1 MEKVKRPKG
10 LIRLASYQSIKEGI
24 KNLFTTRVIG
34 YSVVLVFLV
43 ALQIYLLTTREPVE
57 TTVVRVPGMLYQE
70 QENDRISNLYNIQFV
85 NKTFEDIVLEVQLK
99 DFENG
104 EINRVGAEIL
114 SVPSNENLKGV
125 FFIEL
130 PKASLTKTK
139 TNLIIEVLVNGE
151 VIDEV
156 KTNFLGPIVLK

>member
-1 MEKVKRPKG
+1 
-10 LIRLASYQSIKEGI
+10 
-24 KNLFTTRVIG
+24 
-34 YSVVLVFLV
+34 
-43 ALQIYLLTTREPVE
+43 LTTREPVE
-57 TTVVRVPGMLYQE
+57 TTIVRVPGMLYQE
-70 QENDRISNLYNIQFV
+70 QDNNRISNLYNIQFV
-85 NKTFEDIVLEVQLK
+85 NKTFEDITLDVRLK

-104 EINRVGAEIL
+104 EIKRVGGEVL

-130 PKASLTKTK
+130 PKASLNKTK
-139 TNLIIEVLVNGE
+139 TNLVIEILVNDE